1 MRRRLAKSIF
11 HWLMLGIFAA
21 NVGLAPHCTSSSVIA
36 TACFSGSDDPARGL
50 AVSQAEDCHDAATC
64 PICQFLAQ
72 GQVVGPQVAVESVYL
87 SVPRPSLAV
96 PLVSPVPGS
105 STFQRP
111 GAPCGL
117 ARFSDMALLVRACTS
132 VPLFR

>member
-21 NVGLAPHCTSSSVIA
+21 TSFGSGLHGFFCHCHGPAS
-36 TACFSGSDDPARGL
+36 SGSDDPARGL

-96 PLVSPVPGS
+96 PLVAPSPVLHPFS
-105 STFQRP
+105 AR
-111 GAPCGL
+111 APP
-117 ARFSDMALLVRACTS
+117 AA
-132 VPLFR
+132 